1 MRLFSPFIL
10 ALMIAPCAAAPVETV
25 TTETVLPSSNPEI
38 GLKLMK
44 EYRAKPDPRSVPL
57 LMRALSQRGA
67 FKDPEASGVYVGFF
81 AGVLGANPRTAKALM
96 AQTLP
101 LPFEDQWVVV
111 KALAYSGL
119 PQWRELMRDLATK
132 LPNRK
137 TLIEYYL
144 TGKMPTLIDAQLE
157 PEKPDPMAKM
167 KRIFRSETY
176 FGPKKPPEK
185 KRELT
190 FATNPEL
197 IDTHWGLYFATGM
210 EGPISRIVTLLPWS
224 KERDSAER
232 LVIGSSAK
240 YTLTNNAA
248 RYPDVLATLL
258 EMAPQQ
264 DKEVR
269 PALTEV
275 IRAAETVQTASIRKE
290 QLAALEKL
298 KTKGAGYQRDMK
310 LWGYA
315 AQGAIGVG
323 CIVAATMS
331 LTAAGLPCVIG
342 GAAASAG
349 INYWAATQ

>member
-1 MRLFSPFIL
+1 MRHAAVTFVIAVL
-10 ALMIAPCAAAPVETV
+10 ALLAAIEATAAARKSDF
-25 TTETVLPSSNPEI
+25 TTRASVMEWLDDYRHKPEPQRLPAAVRTLSES
-38 GLKLMK
+38 G
-44 EYRAKPDPRSVPL
+44 
-57 LMRALSQRGA
+57 ALR
-67 FKDPEASGVYVGFF
+67 DPEAAGFYVGFA
-81 AGVLGANPRTAKALM
+81 AGVLGASPREAERLVQVM
-96 AQTLP
+96 LP
-101 LPFEDQWVVV
+101 LPPADQWFAVR
-111 KALAYSGL
+111 AIAYSGL
-119 PQWRELMRDLATK
+119 PAWKSILARTASK
-132 LPNRK
+132 LPARR
-137 TLIEYYL
+137 
-144 TGKMPTLIDAQLE
+144 GMIDAYLSDKLPALDTIALDKSPTFLE
-157 PEKPDPMAKM
+157 KVGEQ
-167 KRIFRSETY
+167 
-176 FGPKKPPEK
+176 FGVKKERPAVS
-185 KRELT
+185 
-190 FATNPEL
+190 FAQNPEL
-197 IDTHWGLYFATGM
+197 LDTLWGRYFSSGEYRALW
-210 EGPISRIVTLLPWS
+210 RIVTMLPWS

-240 YTLTNNAA
+240 YTLANNAA

-269 PALTEV
+269 PVLTEV

-315 AQGAIGVG
+315 AQGAIGIG